1 MAKVRSVGRQ
11 AAWAGFAFIVVD
23 LVALLAGGP
32 LPSLDAAPSAIVSFY
47 ERNGD
52 RLLAQAYVRGVAMAL
67 LVVFAATLVRALRR
81 GSSDDVATAILGSCL
96 RLVAAV
102 ELVRVAV
109 VAAIVSAGPSSSSM
123 PTWHA
128 FGVVLG
134 AVIAFPLA
142 MGTAAVLPRLRD
154 GFPSWV
160 RVVGG
165 VLALGWVLTGVRA
178 MSTNHLLWTAGT
190 VVTVLWGLWLLAIC
204 LTLWSSVDRPNGS

>member
-11 AAWAGFAFIVVD
+11 AALAGFAFIVVD

-32 LPSLDAAPSAIVSFY
+32 LPSLDATPSAIVSFY

-81 GSSDDVATAILGSCL
+81 GADDVASTILGACL

-109 VAAIVSAGPSSSSM
+109 VASIVLAGPSPPSM

-142 MGTAAVLPRLRD
+142 MGTAAILPRLRD
-154 GFPSWV
+154 GFPSWIGP
-160 RVVGG
+160 VGG
-165 VLALGWVLTGVRA
+165 LLALGWVLTGVRA
-178 MSTNHLLWTAGT
+178 VSTNHLLWTAGT
-190 VVTVLWGLWLLAIC
+190 AVTVLWGLWLLAIC
-204 LTLWSSVDRPNGS
+204 WSLWSSAGADAQ